1 MTLREIMVGVGGLSF
16 AILVLGYV
24 SAPADEN
31 GATRESRTTIALAG
45 VPFVLRDGRQA
56 VADVVQ
62 VAFDPQAVSLSEEA
76 QEPLQELFSQM
87 ARGCVLSAQ
96 VVGAASEFETAP
108 RPVVAA
114 HLLALE
120 RADAIAQLARDSGVP
135 ATAVASLWTVD
146 SGLQVP
152 HSVLWVFSST
162 SGSACTEPSTSFEL
176 AAVPVKLA
184 TDAGPA
190 GGMILNAPMPR
201 PQRDRPAPVGQATA
215 EVPPAA
221 PVSMTELAVTFA
233 DNSSYL
239 GDQDITRLRRFAR
252 SLGSACRVTLRATA
266 AGGSDA
272 HYGAW
277 LAERRIARVADHL
290 SELVT
295 VENHVLV
302 SGDTSRRVLVAISDE
317 SACVGGQETTSAMI
331 VRP

>member
-56 VADVVQ
+56 VADVLQ
-62 VAFDPQAVSLSEEA
+62 VAFEPQAVTLSEEA
-76 QEPLQELFSQM
+76 QRPLQELLSQM

-135 ATAVASLWTVD
+135 TTAVASLWTVD
-146 SGLQVP
+146 RGLQVP

-162 SGSACTEPSTSFEL
+162 SISACTETSTSSEL
-176 AAVPVKLA
+176 AAVPVEAAPGAGLA
-184 TDAGPA
+184 DEMVANP
-190 GGMILNAPMPR
+190 PMPR
-201 PQRDRPAPVGQATA
+201 PQRDRPAPAGQAAT

-221 PVSMTELAVTFA
+221 SVGVTELALTFA

-239 GDQDITRLRRFAR
+239 GDQDIARLRRFAR
-252 SLGSACRVTLRATA
+252 SLGSACMVTLRATV
-266 AGGSDA
+266 AGGTDA
-272 HYGAW
+272 HYAAW

-302 SGDTSRRVLVAISDE
+302 RDDASRRVRVAVSDK
-317 SACVGGQETTSAMI
+317 SACAGGQETTSAMI
-331 VRP
+331 ARP

>member
-56 VADVVQ
+56 VADVLQ
-62 VAFDPQAVSLSEEA
+62 VAFEPQAVTLSEEA
-76 QEPLQELFSQM
+76 QRPLQELLSQM

-135 ATAVASLWTVD
+135 TTAVASLWTVD

-152 HSVLWVFSST
+152 HSILWVFSS
-162 SGSACTEPSTSFEL
+162 SSEAACVDSTASFETVD
-176 AAVPVKLA
+176 VPA
-184 TDAGPA
+184 EPIASAGTTQA
-190 GGMILNAPMPR
+190 MIVNLPMQR
-201 PQRDRPAPVGQATA
+201 PQRDRSADAGQATA
-215 EVPPAA
+215 DLPPAA
-221 PVSMTELAVTFA
+221 PASAGELVLTFA

-239 GDQDITRLRRFAR
+239 DNQAIARLRRFAG
-252 SLGSACRVTLRATA
+252 SLGPACAVTLEATV
-266 AGGSDA
+266 AGGADA
-272 HYGAW
+272 HYASW
-277 LAERRIARVADHL
+277 LAERRMARVANQL
-290 SELVT
+290 SELAT
-295 VENHVLV
+295 IENHVLV
-302 SGDTSRRVLVAISDE
+302 RDDASRRVVVAISDP
-317 SACVGGQETTSAMI
+317 SACTAAQETTSAMNA
-331 VRP
+331 RL